1 MATLYPWLT
10 SAWNRLASA
19 LAQGRFPHAL
29 LITGQPGIGKGAFA
43 GYLAQSLLC
52 EARDKPCGH
61 CKTCLLYQAGTH
73 PDNSYITFEPLKSDP
88 EKLSKTIGIDQVRA
102 LTEKL
107 TLSRFGDGYKVAV
120 INPADAMTRAAA
132 NSLLKT
138 LEEPTDNTA
147 LVLVSSQPAKLPAT
161 IRSRCQRIQ
170 LSSSDSGTT
179 LDWLSGQIGA
189 NKASAC
195 LELALGAPLAAL
207 ELAEAGEL
215 EKRKEY
221 FSELAAILQGRD
233 NAIGV
238 AQHWLK
244 DDEMKGLSWMHSWL
258 TDLVRLKVGGLKTD
272 IRNVDLAE
280 GLRGLAMQLESR
292 KVFSLMDKVAMN
304 LNMASGSLNQQ
315 LMTEDVLLSW
325 AELG

>member
-1 MATLYPWLT
+1 MTPLYPWLT

-29 LITGQPGIGKGAFA
+29 LITGQAGIGKGAFA

-61 CKTCLLYQAGTH
+61 CKACLLYQAGTH
-73 PDNSYITFEPLKSDP
+73 PDSSYLTFEPLKSDP
-88 EKLSKTIGIDQVRA
+88 EKLSKTIKIEQVRA

-107 TLSRFGDGYKVAV
+107 ALSRFGDGYKVAI
-120 INPADAMTRAAA
+120 INPADAMTHAAA

-138 LEEPTDNTA
+138 LEEPSDNTV
-147 LVLVSSQPAKLPAT
+147 LVLVSSQPAQLPAT
-161 IRSRCQRIQ
+161 IRSRCQWLGLDTGDGRAAQSWLADEIGVIDARNCLS
-170 LSSSDSGTT
+170 LSS
-179 LDWLSGQIGA
+179 
-189 NKASAC
+189 
-195 LELALGAPLAAL
+195 GAPLAAHEMAVSGDL
-207 ELAEAGEL
+207 VS
-215 EKRKEY
+215 RKEY
-221 FSELAAILQGRD
+221 FAELAAILQGRD
-233 NAIGV
+233 NAIVV

-244 DDEMKGLSWMHSWL
+244 DDEMKGLSWMYSWL
-258 TDLVRLKVGGLKTD
+258 TDLVRLKMSGLKAD

-280 GLRGLAMQLESR
+280 DLCGLAMQLESR
-292 KVFSLMDKVAMN
+292 KIFSLIDKVASN
-304 LNMASGSLNQQ
+304 LSLASGSLNQQ